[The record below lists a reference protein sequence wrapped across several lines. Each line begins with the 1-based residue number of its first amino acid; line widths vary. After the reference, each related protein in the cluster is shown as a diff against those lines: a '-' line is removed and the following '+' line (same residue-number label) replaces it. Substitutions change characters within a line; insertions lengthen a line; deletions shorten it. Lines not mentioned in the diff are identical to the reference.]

1 MKKNVFFWGAKF
13 KAGIIYNLIKKK
25 LILKD
30 CINLDIKYLFD
41 PGLNKPKFSTKAY
54 FSNKKKDLK
63 KFINNSDFFVVCIGN
78 HYGMARYLISKKLE
92 KQLRP
97 LQIISKHSYIAD
109 RNLISR
115 GVQIFPKSIVQE
127 NSTIGEY
134 TILNTAS
141 LVEHDCIIGNGVH
154 IMPGAVIG
162 GNVNIGNFVTVGLN
176 ATILPNLN
184 IDEGAF
190 IGAGA
195 VVTKDVKKN
204 QVVVGSPA
212 KFLKKMKHKVTIKY
226 L

>member
-141 LVEHDCIIGNGVH
+141 LVEHDCIIDDHSHISTGVILNGEVK
-154 IMPGAVIG
+154 
-162 GNVNIGNFVTVGLN
+162 VGKN
-176 ATILPNLN
+176 T
-184 IDEGAF
+184 F
-190 IGAGA
+190 IGSGTI
-195 VVTKDVKKN
+195 VKNGIRIGDNCIITMGSIIKKN
-204 QVVVGSPA
+204 IPNNT
-212 KFLKKMKHKVTIKY
+212 KILK
-226 L
+226 